1 MMSIDHTTIFM
12 DHIREHAPRYY
23 PGFESEQIR
32 IQLLEKQE
40 RPSAMLYRFKV
51 SNGAQIRSVFVKV
64 PLRSLT
70 KNHTKGSI
78 FEKPLLFP
86 KTEPIDMPRLH
97 YSALSM
103 IHNYISSLDKSQ
115 LGAIRVLDYLPQYK
129 AVFTEESSDPSLRQ
143 LFLRENR
150 LHSLFTH
157 DGLSIA
163 FQNAGT
169 WLRMYHAMPKEE
181 DVNIRHQHRD
191 DYIGAITKLT
201 EFLAKVVG
209 DELFFKKTA
218 SIIINKGREILPESL
233 PLGLGHGDYAMRNI
247 LIGPNARVTVL
258 DTFAKWRTPIY
269 EDIGYFLI
277 ALKMPNL
284 QVLSH
289 GLAFNSEQLSAYE
302 HAFLKGYFE
311 EKSIP
316 YPPIRLFEILALL
329 DKWSTTIAQIHHQTN
344 FIKTIGRIKAAMIS
358 QYYKRMANKLL
369 REIIKN

>member
-1 MMSIDHTTIFM
+1 M
-12 DHIREHAPRYY
+12 DHIRKHAPRYY

-64 PLRSLT
+64 SLRNLT
-70 KNHTKGSI
+70 KNQTKGSV

-97 YSALSM
+97 YSALR
-103 IHNYISSLDKSQ
+103 IIDKYITGLDNGQ
-115 LGAIRVLDYLPQYK
+115 FGAIRVLDYLPQYK
-129 AVFTEESSDPSLRQ
+129 AVFTEESSDPCLRQ

-157 DGLSIA
+157 DELTSA

-169 WLRMYHAMPKEE
+169 WLRMYQAMPKEE
-181 DVNIRHQHRD
+181 DVKVRHQHRE
-191 DYIGAITKLT
+191 DYDEAITKLT
-201 EFLAKVVG
+201 DFLAKIVG
-209 DELFFKKTA
+209 DELFFNRTA
-218 SIIINKGREILPESL
+218 SIIINKGREVLPESL

-269 EDIGYFLI
+269 EDVGYFLNG
-277 ALKMPNL
+277 LKMSTP
-284 QVLSH
+284 QIVSQ
-289 GLAFNSEQLSAYE
+289 GLAFSSGQLSAYE
-302 HAFLKGYFE
+302 QAFLKGYFE
-311 EKSIP
+311 QKSIP
-316 YPPIRLFEILALL
+316 YPAIRLFEILALL
-329 DKWSTTIAQIHHQTN
+329 DKWSSFIANNYHQKIKFKTFGGVMAALTN
-344 FIKTIGRIKAAMIS
+344 RYF
-358 QYYKRMANKLL
+358 KRRVKSLL
-369 REIIKN
+369 REIAES